1 MSSLVAGKRVLS
13 ADGDITDVDDGDAIV
28 SAGDFWPVIKLRD
41 LRLAARI
48 TGGITTSRLMHAAT
62 EAVAH
67 VIDQLQDWRAI
78 QIAAGFN
85 TLEDVPSVLPSGETE
100 KRVINGENVKVYR
113 FRRAVYSLARAFV
126 IEGYRDVDTTA
137 KGDKDAA
144 ALDLQR
150 DDLWRD
156 ARWSIADI
164 RGAPRIYAELC

>member
-1 MSSLVAGKRVLS
+1 MSSLVANKRVLP
-13 ADGDITDVDDGDAIV
+13 ADSDTPDVDDGDTTV
-28 SAGDFWPVIKLRD
+28 SAGDFWPVIKLAD

-48 TGGITTSRLMHAAT
+48 TGGITTSRLMHVTT

-67 VIDQLQDWRAI
+67 VTAQLLDWRAG
-78 QIAAGFN
+78 QVKAGFH
-85 TLEDVPSVLPSGETE
+85 TLEDVPSVLPS
-100 KRVINGENVKVYR
+100 GENVKVYR
-113 FRRAVYSLARAFV
+113 FRRAVYSIARALV
-126 IEGYRDVDTTA
+126 LEGYRDVDTTA

-164 RGAPRIYAELC
+164 RDTPRLYAELC